1 MKKLTFITVI
11 IIFIFATTIT
21 KNSTKNLDK
30 KIFESKENIRLLKN
44 NYDLVLLDY
53 SYLSTPKKLIE
64 FQSLFFENYL
74 VPLKIENTNKMI
86 LKDDSIIIKKFNE

>member
-21 KNSTKNLDK
+21 KKSTKNLDK

-64 FQSLFFENYL
+64 FQNLFFENDL

-86 LKDDSIIIKKFNE
+86 LKDNSIIIKKFNE

>member
-86 LKDDSIIIKKFNE
+86 LKDNSIIIKKFNE

>member
-53 SYLSTPKKLIE
+53 SYLSTPKRLIE
-64 FQSLFFENYL
+64 FQNLFFENDL

-86 LKDDSIIIKKFNE
+86 LKDNSIIIKKFNE

>member
-64 FQSLFFENYL
+64 FQNLFFENDL

>member
-64 FQSLFFENYL
+64 FQSLFFDNYL

>member
-64 FQSLFFENYL
+64 FQNLFFENDL

-86 LKDDSIIIKKFNE
+86 LKDNSIIIKKFNE

>member
-53 SYLSTPKKLIE
+53 SYLSTPKMLIE
-64 FQSLFFENYL
+64 FQILFFENDL

-86 LKDDSIIIKKFNE
+86 LKDNSIIIKKFNE

>member
-1 MKKLTFITVI
+1 MIL
-11 IIFIFATTIT
+11 IIFPLLSSITTSNPSFDT
-21 KNSTKNLDK
+21 
-30 KIFESKENIRLLKN
+30 ENIRLLKN

-64 FQSLFFENYL
+64 FQNLFFENDL

-86 LKDDSIIIKKFNE
+86 LKDNSIIIKKFNE

>member
-1 MKKLTFITVI
+1 MKKFIFTTVI

-64 FQSLFFENYL
+64 FQNLFFENDL

-86 LKDDSIIIKKFNE
+86 LKDNSIIIKKFNE